1 MNESIS
7 FIDACRTDNQR
18 GNSERYMLVV
28 QRESRS
34 THSQETTD
42 RSRYAKLN
50 PNTIPMASVRIKDL
64 ENR

>member
-1 MNESIS
+1 MRAEQIKSMKKEGQKH
-7 FIDACRTDNQR
+7 CLCLMMKKKGKR
-18 GNSERYMLVV
+18 
-28 QRESRS
+28 

-50 PNTIPMASVRIKDL
+50 PNTMPMASVRMKDL